1 LIERHPGDGQW
12 LLVEDA
18 WDPARQRP
26 AETAFSVGNGRFS
39 TRGSLE
45 ERYPGDLPA
54 TLMHGVFAPH
64 PWVFTELANLPDWT
78 ALDLAID
85 GDRFSMA
92 NGTVHRH
99 RRTLDLRSGLLRREV
114 TWRSPRGATLDL
126 AFERFASL
134 AAPDLAG
141 ERVTVRMAEGAG
153 TVEVRAGLSDG
164 ATNDGLSH
172 VAWLDQRIGESH
184 ASLLVRVRETP
195 LTIALAARLEVR
207 GARARCEGW
216 DVHGQPTIVARWD
229 AGEGESATFEKIV
242 VLASSREAPDPDRA
256 AAARLEA
263 LAGEEFASLHAA
275 SAAAWERDWAISDVL
290 IEGDPDAQLAIRF
303 SLYHLLIAAPRDDE
317 QVSIAAKTLSG
328 FGYRGHVF
336 WDMETFM
343 LPFFTHVHPAIAR
356 DLLSYRYHRLPGARR
371 KAKAGGFDGAQ
382 IPWESAES
390 GDEVT
395 PTWLPN
401 GADVAHPIRIWT
413 GDIEIH
419 ISSVV
424 AHAVIDYWRA
434 SGDDRFMLERG
445 AELVLETA
453 RFWSSRVERDAGSGR
468 YEISDVIGPDEY
480 HEHVDNNAFTNYLV
494 AWHLRTAADLVDWL
508 QQTDADLATRLGALP
523 DLASSFRAAGDA
535 IYLPQDGASGLIE
548 QFSGYFGL
556 EDVDQAAYA
565 DRTSSMQAILGI
577 EGVNRT
583 QILKQPDVLMLA
595 YLLPELLTPGALAA
609 NYDYYTARTDLAFGS
624 SLGPAI
630 QAVLAARVDRVGDA
644 YDHFVRAAGADLRDV
659 RGNAADGIHGASA
672 GGLWQAIVFGFA
684 GVQLDGDIVTT
695 EPRLPPRWT
704 RLAFHLVHRG
714 EVIDIDLRQPAAGD
728 SATADPSAAARVTI
742 RGLIFDLDGVIAN
755 TAELHYRA
763 WQRLADE
770 EGLPFDRKA
779 NEALRGIS
787 RRESLRIVL
796 GTRQVPE
803 AKATE
808 LTDRK
813 NAYYR
818 ELLRSIAPGDI
829 LPGSLELIDA
839 AKARGLSVA
848 VASASRNAREVLER
862 LAIVGRFDA
871 ICDGD
876 SVSAPKP
883 APDLFLAAARALG
896 LGPNAC
902 IVFEDAAD
910 GVAAAHAAGM
920 AAVGIGPAE
929 RVGAAELVL
938 PSGLAAANLDV
949 ILSTLGDAIRREAV
963 GG

>member
-1 LIERHPGDGQW
+1 MIEAHPSDEHW

-26 AETAFSVGNGRFS
+26 AETRFSVGNGRFS

-45 ERYPGDLPA
+45 ERHPGDLPA

-78 ALDLAID
+78 ALDLAVD
-85 GDRFSMA
+85 GERFSMA
-92 NGTVHRH
+92 NGTVVRH
-99 RRTLDLRSGLLRREV
+99 RRTLNLRSGLLRREV
-114 TWRSPRGATLDL
+114 TWRSPLGATLDL
-126 AFERFASL
+126 AFDRFTSLVER
-134 AAPDLAG
+134 DVAG
-141 ERVTVRMAEGAG
+141 ERVTVRMVDGAG
-153 TVEVRAGLSDG
+153 SVEIRAGLPDG
-164 ATNDGLSH
+164 STNDGLSH
-172 VAWLDQRIGESH
+172 VEWMDQETSQSH

-195 LTIALAARLEVR
+195 LTVAVAARLD
-207 GARARCEGW
+207 ARAAGAQCEGW

-229 AGEGESATFEKIV
+229 AGQGESATFEKIV
-242 VLASSREAPDPDRA
+242 VLASSREAPDPARA

-263 LAGEEFASLHAA
+263 LAGQDFASLHAA
-275 SAAAWERDWAISDVL
+275 SAAAWERDWAISDVV
-290 IEGDPDAQLAIRF
+290 IEGDADAQLAIRF

-356 DLLSYRYHRLPGARR
+356 NLLSYRYHRLPGARR

-395 PTWLPN
+395 PSWLPN
-401 GADVAHPIRIWT
+401 SADIAHPTRVWT

-419 ISSVV
+419 VSAIV
-424 AHAVIDYWRA
+424 AHAVIDYWRTT
-434 SGDDRFMLERG
+434 GDDRFMAERG
-445 AELVLETA
+445 AQLVLETG
-453 RFWSSRVERDAGSGR
+453 RFWVSRAEWKPETGR
-468 YEISDVIGPDEY
+468 YEFSNVIGPDEY
-480 HEHVDNNAFTNYLV
+480 HEHVDNNAFTNYLA
-494 AWHLRTAADLVDWL
+494 AWHLRAAADVVEWL
-508 QQTDADLATRLGALP
+508 HRTEFELAQQLGALP
-523 DLASSFRAAGDA
+523 ELGARFRSVAEA
-535 IYLPQDGASGLIE
+535 IYQPRDETTGLIE
-548 QFSGYFGL
+548 QFSGYFAL

-565 DRTSSMQAILGI
+565 GRTTSMQAILGI

-595 YLLPELLTPGALAA
+595 YLLPELVTPEALAA
-609 NYDYYTARTDLAFGS
+609 NYAYYSARTDLTYGS

-630 QAVLAARVDRVGDA
+630 QSGLAARVGQVDDA

-684 GVQLDGDIVTT
+684 GVRLDGDTITT
-695 EPRLPPRWT
+695 DPRLPSPWT
-704 RLAFHLVHRG
+704 RLAFHLVRG
-714 EVIDIDLRQPAAGD
+714 GRVVDVDLRHPAAGGER
-728 SATADPSAAARVTI
+728 AAGRPAAGRRTI
-742 RGLIFDLDGVIAN
+742 RGLIFDLDGVITN

-770 EGLPFDRKA
+770 EGLPFDRHA

-796 GTRQVPE
+796 GSRQVSE
-803 AKATE
+803 AKANE
-808 LTDRK
+808 LMDRK
-813 NAYYR
+813 NTYYR
-818 ELLRSIAPGDI
+818 QLLQSLTPRDI
-829 LPGSLELIDA
+829 LPGSLELIHA
-839 AKARGLSVA
+839 AKERGLLVA

-862 LAIVGRFDA
+862 LAIIDRFDA

-876 SVSAPKP
+876 SVTVPKP

-896 LGPNAC
+896 LEPRAC
-902 IVFEDAAD
+902 IVFEDATD

-920 AAVGIGPAE
+920 PAVGIGPAE

-938 PSGLAAANLDV
+938 PNGLHEANLEV
-949 ILSTLGDAIRREAV
+949 ILSTLGDTSEEGPS